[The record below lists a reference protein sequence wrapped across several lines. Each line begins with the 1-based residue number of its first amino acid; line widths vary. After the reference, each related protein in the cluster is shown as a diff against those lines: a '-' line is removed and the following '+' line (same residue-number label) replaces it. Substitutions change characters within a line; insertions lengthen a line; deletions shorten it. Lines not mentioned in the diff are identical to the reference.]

1 VTDRPKEVTGERDR
15 SEADLS
21 LSDSMAWQVF
31 ERSIDDDRR
40 DHA

>member
-21 LSDSMAWQVF
+21 FSDSIAWQVF

-40 DHA
+40 DDA